1 MKYIILLLV
10 FFISSYSVAMKF
22 APSTITCI
30 QDDYKGM
37 FSIMWVFEFNED
49 FTKLKSLSTENYSD
63 FNDFFILKKKEN
75 NLIYFNEKINNNE
88 FVLNLK
94 TMKANWDTIGGI
106 SYYCKKNDLR
116 SK

>member
-1 MKYIILLLV
+1 MRFIFIILTL
-10 FFISSYSVAMKF
+10 ISFNLNAMKF

-30 QDDYKGM
+30 QEDYSGM
-37 FSIMWVFEFNED
+37 FSIMWVFEFNDE
-49 FTKLKSLSTENYSD
+49 FTELKSLSTENYSN

-75 NLIYFNEKINNNE
+75 DLIYFNERINGNE

-94 TMKANWDTIGGI
+94 TMKANWDTIGGV
-106 SYYCKKNDLR
+106 SYYCKKHDLR

>member
-1 MKYIILLLV
+1 
-10 FFISSYSVAMKF
+10 MKF
-22 APSTITCI
+22 SPSTVTCI
-30 QDDYKGM
+30 QDDYNGM
-37 FSIMWVFEFNED
+37 FSIMWVFEFNDE

-63 FNDFFILKKKEN
+63 FNNFFKLIKKEN
-75 NLIYFNEKINNNE
+75 ELVYFKESNNNNE

-94 TMKANWDTIGGI
+94 TMKANWDTIGGV